1 MDTMTIPLQIQRVF
15 DKFTDKTKFA
25 KLSDLGSF
33 KKGKGIANKDLVEE
47 GMPCVT
53 YGQLYTSFN
62 GVIQEAKT
70 YINKENAKNSVKTKK
85 YDILFPGSGETLEE
99 IGQASVNLMDETLYA
114 GGDIIIFTPTSDID
128 ALYLSYVLNTDIFRV
143 QSRRFGQGHS
153 VVHVYSST
161 LKDIIVP
168 ILPLDEQKR
177 IADILSTWDRAI
189 ELKDKLINK
198 KTELLDA
205 TIQRYKRKL
214 FKSIDFDT
222 WTKTKLKKVFS
233 VRKEKDYESEE
244 QPLYSFT
251 IENGVSPKT
260 DRYNRSF
267 LVKGDKKYKVTKF
280 NDLVYNPA
288 NLKYGAISVN
298 KNPDNVLISP
308 IYETLYVKDTNKYD
322 IDFFKYFLTTSE
334 MISYYKSKVEG
345 TLVERSAVKVDQFLL
360 FTLDVPEYNVQ
371 KQVTNHLNTIDKSI
385 DILKRQKEM
394 LELQKKGLMQRLLT
408 GQVRVQV

>member
-1 MDTMTIPLQIQRVF
+1 MELRAPRDWNKKTFAQLF
-15 DKFTDKTKFA
+15 DFSGGFTA
-25 KLSDLGSF
+25 SRNDLGS
-33 KKGKGIANKDLVEE
+33 
-47 GMPCVT
+47 
-53 YGQLYTSFN
+53 N
-62 GVIQEAKT
+62 GV
-70 YINKENAKNSVKTKK
+70 
-85 YDILFPGSGETLEE
+85 
-99 IGQASVNLMDETLYA
+99 LYLHY
-114 GGDIIIFTPTSDID
+114 GDIHT
-128 ALYLSYVLNTDIFRV
+128 A
-143 QSRRFGQGHS
+143 
-153 VVHVYSST
+153 SST
-161 LKDIIVP
+161 LLDIPNQYEEIPKIDIPLEDKHERYLLKDGDIAFVDASEDFDGVSKFFVIRNP
-168 ILPLDEQKR
+168 DNLPLLSGLHTIVAKDKTDLLDNSFKKYIFQNYEVRKQFMILSAGQKVKGINQKNINKIQVPLPPIKEQKQ

-222 WTKTKLKKVFS
+222 WTKTMLKKVFS

-298 KNPDNVLISP
+298 KNPDSVLISP

-360 FTLDVPEYNVQ
+360 FTIDVPEYNVQ
-371 KQVTNHLNTIDKSI
+371 KRVTNHLNTIDKSI

-408 GQVRVQV
+408 GQLRVQV

>member
-1 MDTMTIPLQIQRVF
+1 MKFSEKNIDWKIKRLKSIAVNITAGATPSTRITEYWENGTIPWM
-15 DKFTDKTKFA
+15 
-25 KLSDLGSF
+25 S
-33 KKGKGIANKDLVEE
+33 
-47 GMPCVT
+47 
-53 YGQLYTSFN
+53 
-62 GVIQEAKT
+62 
-70 YINKENAKNSVKTKK
+70 
-85 YDILFPGSGETLEE
+85 SGEINLRRIQSTEKNITQE
-99 IGQASVNLMDETLYA
+99 GYNNSSTSIVPKKSVLM
-114 GGDIIIFTPTSDID
+114 
-128 ALYLSYVLNTDIFRV
+128 ALA
-143 QSRRFGQGHS
+143 GQGKTRGKVAVNEIELCTNQS
-153 VVHVYSST
+153 LAS
-161 LKDIIVP
+161 IVP
-168 ILPLDEQKR
+168 GPDLYFEYLFHNLDYRYNELRRLSTGEGGRGGLNLKIISSLKIPLPPLQEQKQ
-177 IADILSTWDRAI
+177 IADILSTWDHAI

-198 KTELLDA
+198 KMELLDA

-214 FKSIDFDT
+214 FESIDFDK
-222 WTKTKLKKVFS
+222 WTTTKLKRVFS
-233 VRKEKDYESEE
+233 VRKDKDYESEE

-251 IENGVSPKT
+251 IEKGVSPKT

-267 LVKGDKKYKVTKF
+267 LVKGDKKYKVTKY

-298 KNPDNVLISP
+298 KNPVSVLISP
-308 IYETLYVKDTNKYD
+308 IYETLYIKDTNKYD

-334 MISYYKSKVEG
+334 MIRYYKSKVEG

-360 FTLDVPEYNVQ
+360 FSIDVPEYNVQ

>member
-1 MDTMTIPLQIQRVF
+1 MYSIPKDWKLVKFKDVFERITKKNRENNQNVLTISAQYGLISQEEFFNKIVASNDKSNYYLLNKGDFAYNKSYSNDYPYGAFKKLTRYDKGIVSPLYICFTPKENIVPEYYENFFESRFF
-15 DKFTDKTKFA
+15 DKEINAIAQEGARNHGLLNMAVGDFFNTK
-25 KLSDLGSF
+25 LPMPPF
-33 KKGKGIANKDLVEE
+33 KEQKQIAN
-47 GMPCVT
+47 
-53 YGQLYTSFN
+53 
-62 GVIQEAKT
+62 
-70 YINKENAKNSVKTKK
+70 
-85 YDILFPGSGETLEE
+85 
-99 IGQASVNLMDETLYA
+99 
-114 GGDIIIFTPTSDID
+114 
-128 ALYLSYVLNTDIFRV
+128 
-143 QSRRFGQGHS
+143 
-153 VVHVYSST
+153 
-161 LKDIIVP
+161 
-168 ILPLDEQKR
+168 
-177 IADILSTWDRAI
+177 ILSTWNRAI
-189 ELKDKLINK
+189 ELKDTLINK
-198 KTELLDA
+198 KMELLAA

-214 FKSIDFDT
+214 FESIDFDK
-222 WTKTKLKKVFS
+222 WTTTKLKKVFS
-233 VRKEKDYESEE
+233 VRKEMDYESEE

-251 IENGVSPKT
+251 IEKGVSPKT

-298 KNPDNVLISP
+298 KNPDSVLISP

-371 KQVTNHLNTIDKSI
+371 KRVTNHLNTIDKSI

-408 GQVRVQV
+408 GQLRVQV